1 MKRCLWLSC
10 AAAVFVSVGNAWAR
24 ESEGAR
30 ANSVLLNGPWEYVLG
45 DGSEGAETTAGQAK
59 LSWQPVTLPGPFMPW
74 NQEVANQTK
83 FLWARRSF
91 NVTADQAKS
100 LAVLRWNRVANGAE
114 AFLNGRKVGEHE
126 PTGPYQV
133 MVPPGVMVAGDNQI
147 VLKIRGAAGVRNS
160 RSGNAL
166 IPAGFG
172 VGMPEVTDDVCAK
185 TTVMALVPAASG
197 GGRILFSQ
205 LDLQRHV
212 DRASSSYDPAA
223 ERVLL
228 QLLGW
233 MSLKRQ

>member
-1 MKRCLWLSC
+1 M
-10 AAAVFVSVGNAWAR
+10 
-24 ESEGAR
+24 
-30 ANSVLLNGPWEYVLG
+30 
-45 DGSEGAETTAGQAK
+45 
-59 LSWQPVTLPGPFMPW
+59 
-74 NQEVANQTK
+74 
-83 FLWARRSF
+83 
-91 NVTADQAKS
+91 
-100 LAVLRWNRVANGAE
+100 LRWNRIANGAE
-114 AFLNGRKVGEHE
+114 AFLNGRKVGENE

-133 MVPPGVMVAGDNQI
+133 ILPRAVLQPGENQI
-147 VLKIRGAAGVRNS
+147 VLKIRGAAGVRKS

-212 DRASSSYDPAA
+212 DRASPRYDPAA
-223 ERVLL
+223 ERILL

-233 MSLKRQ
+233 TSLKSQ